1 MRRLSLFASSSLS
14 KSDPFRINSND
25 MSSES
30 CSGIGIYKGNV
41 VFIKRVFKKSI
52 DLTRNVRKELIQ
64 VFIKLENCHF
74 LFFLM
79 FIKFIGPR
87 NETRKY

>member
-1 MRRLSLFASSSLS
+1 
-14 KSDPFRINSND
+14 